1 MKLVKIHQ
9 KDQVREFSS
18 VDPTTHIEMC
28 VGANIWGLPE
38 RWVPHKDEGGSYDD
52 SDVLDER
59 MAEIVPAVPYQE
71 EVPAVY
77 DGGNLIA
84 EAIPA
89 VPEVPAVM
97 QKQAKLR
104 AEYSI
109 EITDISAEYALKEC
123 IQKRKAE
130 YPSPEEFMNAYFDGG
145 EAALQAMG
153 ASRLAVKQ
161 KYPKP

>member
-1 MKLVKIHQ
+1 MLKI
-9 KDQVREFSS
+9 KVTEKSGAW
-18 VDPTTHIEMC
+18 IEYKSETELNYSEL
-28 VGANIWGLPE
+28 GHGLPE
-38 RWVPHKDEGGSYDD
+38 RPELDAEGNPTG
-52 SDVLDER
+52 V
-59 MAEIVPAVPYQE
+59 M
-71 EVPAVY
+71 
-77 DGGNLIA
+77 
-84 EAIPA
+84 IPA
-89 VPEVPAVM
+89 
-97 QKQAKLR
+97 
-104 AEYSI
+104 EYTV